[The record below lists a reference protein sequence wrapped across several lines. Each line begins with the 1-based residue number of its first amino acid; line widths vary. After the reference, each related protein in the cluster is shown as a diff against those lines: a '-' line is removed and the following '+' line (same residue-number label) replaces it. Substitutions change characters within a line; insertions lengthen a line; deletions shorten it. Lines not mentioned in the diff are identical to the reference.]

1 MKHIIIEGGDRLG
14 KNTLIKGIYEAL
26 NYDNITIRHF
36 GKPPKGMTP
45 KESLDFQINA
55 FYKEGF
61 FIKILNEHLNNDHL
75 NYFENVLIWNR
86 SHLGEYV
93 YGQMFRG
100 LAKNDIK
107 TKLLKFETSNLDL
120 DNTYLITLTAKAE
133 FFFSKED
140 GQSFSQNLEQ
150 KERELKLFKDIHNN
164 SLIKNKLLL
173 KVDKNHEY
181 RNQNII
187 LGEALEFLKIGVIQ
201 L

>member
-1 MKHIIIEGGDRLG
+1 MKHICIEGGDRLG

-36 GKPPKGMTP
+36 GKPPKGLTP

-61 FIKILNEHLNNDHL
+61 FIKLLNEHLNNDNL
-75 NYFENVLIWNR
+75 QYFENILIWNR
-86 SHLGEYV
+86 SHLGEFV

-107 TKLLKFETSNLDL
+107 NKLLKFESSNLDL
-120 DNTYLITLTAKAE
+120 ENTYLITLTAEPK

-150 KERELKLFKDIHNN
+150 KERELKLFKEVHEL
-164 SLIKNKLLL
+164 SLIKNKKLI
-173 KVDKNHEY
+173 KVDKNGQY
-181 RNQNII
+181 KDKDII
-187 LGEALEFLKIGVIQ
+187 LGEVLEFLKIGVTQI
-201 L
+201 